1 MTMMLS
7 PAVVPDMN
15 AALTTMVA
23 RYQALP
29 ETVKA
34 EAIATDRAARAKR
47 AVRRSLK
54 VAA

>member
-1 MTMMLS
+1 MSMMLS

-15 AALTTMVA
+15 AALATMIN
-23 RYQALP
+23 RWHALP

-34 EAIATDRAARAKR
+34 EALRTDRIARAKR
-47 AVRRSLK
+47 AAGRLEK